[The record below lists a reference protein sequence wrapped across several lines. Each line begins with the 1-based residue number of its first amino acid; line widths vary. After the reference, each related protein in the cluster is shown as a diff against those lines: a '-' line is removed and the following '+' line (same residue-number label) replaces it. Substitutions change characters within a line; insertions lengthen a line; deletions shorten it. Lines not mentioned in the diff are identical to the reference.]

1 MKKHKGLK
9 ITGAVI
15 LGIVILI
22 LILPYV
28 FSVNQFRPT
37 IEKQLQASLARQ
49 VTIGDLRLSIFNGGI
64 SAEDISI
71 ADDPNYSQQPFLK
84 AKSLDVGVDL
94 LPLIFSHSLHVNSAT
109 LREPELY
116 LVRGSGGKWNFST
129 LGASAAHQP
138 RSQRGRGR
146 KNAPPPEAEQPAAGE
161 NFSVGSF
168 SIVDG
173 RVVVSSTANP
183 SRQHVYDHVE
193 LKASNIGYNGAIP
206 LSFSANTPGG
216 GKLNMEGTAGPVSR
230 TDTAES
236 PLNLTMNVN
245 HMDLASTG
253 FVDSSSGLAGLLDFQ
268 GTVDS
273 DGNTLTTKGKAKADR
288 LRLVRSGGPA
298 RQPVIFDYATQYDL
312 KRQAGTVT
320 HGVLQ
325 TGKTAAKITGNY
337 LKQGDLTVVH
347 MKLNGNKMPLPEVQ
361 GMLPAF
367 GVNLPAGSSLQG
379 GTVSANLSVDGP
391 LDHLVITG
399 PLDIAD
405 TRLAGF
411 SMASGL
417 ASALNGASGGRDTV
431 IQTLSSNL
439 RLAPDGIRADNVQLI
454 LPQLGS
460 FTGNGTISPSNAL
473 DFHMLGKMN
482 NGGNGLLGG
491 LFRSKGEIPFL
502 IQGTTSKPVF
512 VPDMGKS
519 LGNMVTNPA
528 KGVGGLFGGLFG
540 KKKQN

>member
-9 ITGAVI
+9 ISAAVL
-15 LGIVILI
+15 LGIVFLI
-22 LILPYV
+22 LLLPLIV
-28 FSVNQFRPT
+28 NVNQFRPT
-37 IEKQLQASLARQ
+37 IEQHMQASLGRQ
-49 VTIGDLRLSIFNGGI
+49 VAIGDLRLSILNGGI
-64 SAEDISI
+64 SVEDISI

-129 LGASAAHQP
+129 LGAGPVAEP
-138 RSQRGRGR
+138 RKRGR
-146 KNAPPPEAEQPAAGE
+146 KNTPPPAAAQPAAGE

-168 SIVDG
+168 SITNG
-173 RVVVSSTANP
+173 RVFVSSTANP
-183 SRQHVYDHVE
+183 SRQHVYDNVE
-193 LKASNIGYNGAIP
+193 LKASNIGYGNTIP
-206 LSFSANTPGG
+206 FSFSANTPGG
-216 GKLNMEGTAGPVSR
+216 GKLNMEGTAGPLSR

-236 PLNLTMNVN
+236 PLQLTMHVN

-253 FVDSSSGLAGLLDFQ
+253 FADNSSGIAGLLDFQ
-268 GTVDS
+268 GTVHS
-273 DGNTLTTKGKAKADR
+273 DGSTLTTNGKAKADR
-288 LRLVRSGGPA
+288 LRLVRGGGPA

-312 KRQAGTVT
+312 KRQVGTVT

-325 TGKTAAKITGNY
+325 TGKTAAKIAGNY
-337 LKQGDLTVVH
+337 RKQGDLTVVH
-347 MKLNGNKMPLPEVQ
+347 MKLNGNNMPLPEVQ

-379 GTVSANLSVDGP
+379 GTVSANLSIDGP
-391 LDHLVITG
+391 IDQLVITG
-399 PLDIAD
+399 PLNIAN

-417 ASALNGASGGRDTV
+417 ANALNGASGGRDTV
-431 IQTLSSNL
+431 IQALSSDL

-473 DFHMLGKMN
+473 NFHMLGKMN
-482 NGGNGLLGG
+482 NGGSGLLGG

-502 IQGTTSKPVF
+502 IQGTTSQPVF

-519 LGNMVTNPA
+519 LGNMITNPA

>member
-9 ITGAVI
+9 ITGAVL
-15 LGIVILI
+15 LGIFILI
-22 LILPYV
+22 LLLPLIV
-28 FSVNQFRPT
+28 NVNQFRPT
-37 IEKQLQASLARQ
+37 IEQHMQASLGRQ
-49 VTIGDLRLSIFNGGI
+49 VTIGDLRLSILNGGI
-64 SAEDISI
+64 SVEDISI

-129 LGASAAHQP
+129 LGASAAAEP
-138 RSQRGRGR
+138 RQRGRGR
-146 KNAPPPEAEQPAAGE
+146 RNTPAPEAAQPAAGE
-161 NFSVGSF
+161 SFSVGSF
-168 SIVDG
+168 RIVDG

-183 SRQHVYDHVE
+183 SRQHVYDNVE
-193 LKASNIGYNGAIP
+193 LKASNIGYDSTIP

-216 GKLNMEGTAGPVSR
+216 GKLSMEGTAGPLSR

-236 PLNLTMNVN
+236 PLQLTMNVN

-268 GTVDS
+268 GTVQS
-273 DGNTLTTKGKAKADR
+273 DGDTLTTKGKAKADK

-320 HGVLQ
+320 RGILQ
-325 TGKTAAKITGNY
+325 TGKTGAKIAGNY
-337 LKQGDLTVVH
+337 QKQGDLTVVH
-347 MKLNGNKMPLPEVQ
+347 MKLNGNNMPIPEVQ

-379 GTVSANLSVDGP
+379 GTVSANLSIDGP
-391 LDHLVITG
+391 LDHLVISG
-399 PLDIAD
+399 PLNIAN

-417 ASALNGASGGRDTV
+417 ASALNGASGGHDTV
-431 IQTLSSNL
+431 IQTLSSDL

-460 FTGNGTISPSNAL
+460 FTGNGTISASNAL
-473 DFHMLGKMN
+473 NFHMLGKMN
-482 NGGNGLLGG
+482 SGGNGLLGG

-502 IQGTTSKPVF
+502 IQGTTSQPVF

-519 LGNMVTNPA
+519 LGNMITNPA

-540 KKKQN
+540 KKKQQ

>member
-9 ITGAVI
+9 ITAAVL
-15 LGIVILI
+15 LGIVFLI
-22 LILPYV
+22 LLLPLIV
-28 FSVNQFRPT
+28 NVNQFRPT
-37 IEKQLQASLARQ
+37 IEQHMQAILGRQ
-49 VTIGDLRLSIFNGGI
+49 VAIGDLRLSILNGGI
-64 SAEDISI
+64 SVEDISI

-129 LGASAAHQP
+129 LGASAAAEP
-138 RSQRGRGR
+138 RQRGRR
-146 KNAPPPEAEQPAAGE
+146 RNTPPPEAAPAEGGE
-161 NFSVGSF
+161 NFSIGSF
-168 SIVDG
+168 RIVNG

-193 LKASNIGYNGAIP
+193 LKASNIGYGSTIP
-206 LSFSANTPGG
+206 VSFSANTPGG
-216 GKLNMEGTAGPVSR
+216 GKLNMEGAAGPLSR
-230 TDTAES
+230 TDMAES
-236 PLNLTMNVN
+236 PLQLTMLVN

-253 FVDSSSGLAGLLDFQ
+253 FVDNSSGLAGLLDFQ
-268 GTVDS
+268 GTVQS
-273 DGNTLTTKGKAKADR
+273 DGDTLTTKGKAKADR

-320 HGVLQ
+320 HGSLQ

-347 MKLNGNKMPLPEVQ
+347 MKLNGNNMPLPEVQ

-379 GTVSANLSVDGP
+379 GTVSANLSIDGP
-391 LDHLVITG
+391 LDHLVING
-399 PLDIAD
+399 PLNIAN

-417 ASALNGASGGRDTV
+417 ASALNGATGGRDTV
-431 IQTLSSNL
+431 IQTLSSDL
-439 RLAPDGIRADNVQLI
+439 RLAPDGIRADNVQLV

-473 DFHMLGKMN
+473 NFHMLGKMN
-482 NGGNGLLGG
+482 NGGSGLLGG

-502 IQGTTSKPVF
+502 IQGTTSQPVF